1 MALIFIKGKSDPIR
15 VSNQTGRG
23 IKKIWLGDDNVEPAD
38 TNRKLDL
45 GDAWAGVY
53 GQIKSIEIEIDYRKV
68 EKPSEPEPE
77 LTEAQKERSQH
88 RMKMVKHNVG
98 RMAKGLE
105 PLPLDAPLPEG
116 EIIKET

>member
-1 MALIFIKGKSDPIR
+1 MAQIFIKGKADPIR
-15 VSNQTGRG
+15 VSNEVGRG
-23 IKKIWLGDDNVEPAD
+23 IKKIWLGDDNTEPAD

-53 GQIKSIEIEIDYRKV
+53 GQIKSIEIEADYRKV

-77 LTEAQKERSQH
+77 MTPEQQQRAKH
-88 RMKMVKHNVG
+88 RMQMVRHNVG

-116 EIIKET
+116 EN